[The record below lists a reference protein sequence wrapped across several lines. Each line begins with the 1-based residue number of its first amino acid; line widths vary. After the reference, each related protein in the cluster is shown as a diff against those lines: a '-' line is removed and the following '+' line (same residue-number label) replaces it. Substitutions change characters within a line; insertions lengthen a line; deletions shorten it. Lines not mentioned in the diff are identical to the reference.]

1 MSEFAGCERQNNQHA
16 LKMSAFIMVEVGHYT
31 EEDGSLPYTYI
42 VTMLVESK
50 VAVES
55 LKEQEDGNR
64 N

>member
-1 MSEFAGCERQNNQHA
+1 
-16 LKMSAFIMVEVGHYT
+16 MVEVGHYT
-31 EEDGSLPYTYI
+31 EEDGSLPYTYT

>member
-1 MSEFAGCERQNNQHA
+1 MNAKITQHA
-16 LKMSAFIMVEVGHYT
+16 LKTSVFIMVEVGHYT